1 MKAATPIRKMSA
13 LWLSAVLAFAGAVP
27 AHAEGISLVRDAE
40 TEQMIR
46 DYAVPIWR
54 AAGLVPSAVHVH
66 LVNDPT
72 INAFVAGGQRLFINT
87 GLISQADA
95 PMELIG
101 VIAHETGHMAGGHL
115 ARGQEAMSKM
125 ALPYYASMLAGFGA
139 IIAGAGDAGMA
150 ILAGGAQVAQRS
162 ILSYSRQQE
171 GSADQAG
178 ATYLERSGQSGK
190 GMLLLFEK
198 FRDQEALS
206 TTSQDPFIRS
216 HPISEDRLA
225 SLEERVKA
233 SPYFD
238 KPDPPERIHHFK
250 MVQAKLNGFVDDP
263 ETTFR
268 RYPPED
274 HSDYAHYARS
284 VAYHKAGDTDKSL
297 GELAPLLKKEP
308 TNPFLWELSGQ
319 IKFES
324 GKVAESVP
332 DYRRAHS
339 LLPEEPQLQ
348 LELATALL
356 AVDSSDLNNKAL
368 DLQTSSNKDAGLA
381 GSNAPPPSKSKE
393 LKLVVETNDVQISKE
408 ALSYLL
414 SSVKIDSENPLTFYQ
429 LAIAYG
435 RLNKIGLA
443 ELSTAQYYEAVGAMK
458 DARMHAAKAQRM
470 LKTGS
475 PEWLR
480 AQDIATAH
488 DPMDERG

>member
-1 MKAATPIRKMSA
+1 MKVTKTVRKAGAFCLSA
-13 LWLSAVLAFAGAVP
+13 LVAFAGAGP
-27 AHAEGISLVRDAE
+27 ASADGISLVRDAE

-46 DYAVPIWR
+46 EYAAPIWR
-54 AAGLVPSAVHVH
+54 AAGLVPSSVRVH
-66 LVNDPT
+66 LVMDPN

-87 GLISQADA
+87 GLITQSDE

-115 ARGQEAMSKM
+115 ARGQEAMNKM
-125 ALPYYASMLAGFGA
+125 ALPYYASMIAGFGA

-178 ATYLERSGQSGK
+178 ATYLQRSGQSGK

-206 TTSQDPFIRS
+206 TTQQDPFIRS

-250 MVQAKLNGFVDDP
+250 MVQAKINGYVDDP

-268 RYPPED
+268 RYPD
-274 HSDYAHYARS
+274 SDQSDYAHYART
-284 VAYHKAGDTDKSL
+284 VAYHKMGDNEKSL
-297 GELAPLLKKEP
+297 AELAPLLK
-308 TNPFLWELSGQ
+308 TDARNPFLWELRAQ
-319 IKFES
+319 VQFES

-332 DYRRAHS
+332 DYRKAHS
-339 LLPEEPQLQ
+339 LLPDEPQLQ

-356 AVDSSDLNNKAL
+356 AVDSSDLNNSAL
-368 DLQTSSNKDAGLA
+368 DIQTSVNG
-381 GSNAPPPSKSKE
+381 GTPSSPRPSDPSDE
-393 LKLVVETNDVQISKE
+393 LKLKIEPNAVQVARE
-408 ALSYLL
+408 ALGYLQ
-414 SSVKIDSENPLTFYQ
+414 SSVKIDAENPNTYYQ
-429 LAIAYG
+429 LANAYG
-435 RLNKIGLA
+435 RLNNIGLA

-458 DARMHAAKAQRM
+458 DARMHALKAQTM

-475 PEWLR
+475 PDWLR

-488 DPMDERG
+488 SDVDERG

>member
-1 MKAATPIRKMSA
+1 MKPATMIKKAGVLCLSA
-13 LWLSAVLAFAGAVP
+13 LLSFMGIGQAN
-27 AHAEGISLVRDAE
+27 AEGISLVRDAE

-66 LVNDPT
+66 LVNDPS

-87 GLISQADA
+87 GLITQSDA

-115 ARGQEAMSKM
+115 ARGQEAMGKM
-125 ALPYYASMLAGFGA
+125 ALPYYASMIAGFGA
-139 IIAGAGDAGMA
+139 IAAGAGDAGMA
-150 ILAGGAQVAQRS
+150 ILAGGAQVAERS

-178 ATYLERSGQSGK
+178 ATYLQRSGQSGK
-190 GMLLLFEK
+190 GMLMLFEK

-216 HPISEDRLA
+216 HPISEERLA

-233 SPYFD
+233 SPYYD

-274 HSDYAHYARS
+274 QSDYAHYARS
-284 VAYHKAGDTDKSL
+284 VAYHKAGETGKSL
-297 GELAPLLKKEP
+297 AELDPLLKKEP
-308 TNPFLWELSGQ
+308 KNPFLWELRGQ
-319 IKFES
+319 VQFES
-324 GKVAESVP
+324 GNVAESIP
-332 DYRRAHS
+332 DYRKAQS

-356 AVDSSDLNNKAL
+356 AVDSSDIGNQAL
-368 DLQTSSNKDAGLA
+368 DIKSSTKTSSSG
-381 GSNAPPPSKSKE
+381 APLPPSKSDE
-393 LKLVVETNDVQISKE
+393 LKLEITPDEAQIARE
-408 ALSYLL
+408 ALGYLKE
-414 SSVKIDSENPLTFYQ
+414 SAKTDSENPTTYYQ
-429 LAIAYG
+429 LAVAYG
-435 RLNKIGLA
+435 RLNNIGLA
-443 ELSTAQYYEAVGAMK
+443 ELSTAQYYEAIGAMK
-458 DARMHAAKAQRM
+458 DARMHALKAQRL

-480 AQDIATAH
+480 AQDIATANN
-488 DPMDERG
+488 DTGRG